1 MDFEH
6 AVLEFGTYLVASGGL
21 GKREASHERA
31 VATFDA
37 MILLTLLLL
46 LELAFA
52 DDRQD
57 AVVNGDLHILFLD
70 LRQFRFDQV
79 LLVVV
84 EKTTPLSI

>member
-6 AVLEFGTYLVASGGL
+6 AVLEFGTYFVASGAL

-31 VATFDA
+31 VATFDT

-46 LELAFA
+46 ELAFA
-52 DDRQD
+52 GDRQD